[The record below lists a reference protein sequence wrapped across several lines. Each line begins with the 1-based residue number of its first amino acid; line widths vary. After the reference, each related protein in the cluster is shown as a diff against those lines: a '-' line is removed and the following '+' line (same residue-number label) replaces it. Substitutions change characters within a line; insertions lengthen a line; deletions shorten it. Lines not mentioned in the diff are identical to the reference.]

1 MSNNHVSTKNMLDNN
16 KRLIITLIAIIVTFT
31 LLYQLRPILNDSEF
45 AWISFPAFTIVPAV
59 LIGYSAII
67 TVKLFRQKHFQA
79 KAFLFFTIGTIFWF
93 TAEQVWQAY
102 DYFWE
107 GDPFPSEADIFYIA
121 SYPFMTLFLLYSLK
135 PILKSINRNVWL
147 FAIGLSFSLLVPSI
161 PAAYDDIYGEEAF
174 AVSIALAYPILSSF
188 QLVPAIVGIMFLT
201 RHGANISWILI
212 LFGFII
218 YSIADTFFLFA
229 ELDGSYYDGHPSD
242 LMYVYSY
249 LFLVFALHIRFKITK
264 MPISKNQFSMFFNEN
279 VKFETISTFG
289 IPLTVAIV
297 CMVILIS
304 LVNAVF
310 FQPDEQLSPQNL
322 MLGVVA
328 MLAVFGTIV
337 ITINKNLSRLV
348 KMRTA
353 ELVEQRDNLE
363 NLVAEKTQEVLK
375 SERLSAIG
383 ELSGRLAHDLRNP
396 LSVMKMSVDMI
407 KQASVDSKIS
417 DPTIVNRI
425 NLIEKSIDRIS
436 HQVDDVLG
444 YVRTSPLKLV
454 TVSIR
459 KLVETSML
467 KINVPDDVEFTISSN
482 DAQIDCDVDK
492 LDAVFINL
500 IVNSIQAMH
509 EGGKIEIK
517 IDEKNNMVILQFAD
531 SGEGIL
537 DDNLDKVFEP
547 LFTTKQRG
555 TGLGLAS
562 CKNIIEQHQGEI
574 SVKNNPTTFT
584 IKLPKSISMLSV
596 PTQNK

>member
-1 MSNNHVSTKNMLDNN
+1 LSNNHVSTNTPLINY
-16 KRLIITLIAIIVTFT
+16 KRILIILIVTLVGIT
-31 LLYQLRPILNDSEF
+31 AIYQTRPFLDDAQF
-45 AWISFPAFTIVPAV
+45 AWISVPAFTILPGVLAV
-59 LIGYSAII
+59 YSAIL
-67 TVKLFRQKHFQA
+67 TVKLFKQKHYQT
-79 KAFLFFTIGTIFWF
+79 KAFFLFTIASVFWVI
-93 TAEQVWQAY
+93 AEVIWLSY
-102 DYFWE
+102 DHIWDGE
-107 GDPFPSEADIFYIA
+107 PFPSEADIFYLGA
-121 SYPFMTLFLLYSLK
+121 YPFLTAFLFISLK
-135 PILKSINRNVWL
+135 PILKSISRNIWL
-147 FAIGLSFSLLVPSI
+147 FAIGLSFSFLIPSI
-161 PAAYDDIYGEEAF
+161 LAAHDDMYGEEVF
-174 AVSIALAYPILSSF
+174 ATSIVLAYPILSAI
-188 QLVPAIVGIMFLT
+188 LVVPGIIGVMFLSKK
-201 RHGANISWILI
+201 GANLSWMFI
-212 LFGFII
+212 LFSFII
-218 YSIADTFFLFA
+218 YGIADTFFLFL
-229 ELDGSYYDGHPSD
+229 ELDNAYYDVHPVD
-242 LMYVYSY
+242 LLWLYTYVM
-249 LFLVFALHIRFKITK
+249 LIFAFHIRL
-264 MPISKNQFSMFFNEN
+264 MISKLPAPEKQAMFFSEN

-304 LVNAVF
+304 LVNTVF
-310 FQPDEQLSPQNL
+310 FQTDEQLSTQNL

-407 KQASVDSKIS
+407 KQTPADSKIS
-417 DPTIVNRI
+417 EPTIVNRI

-454 TVSIR
+454 SVSVCE
-459 KLVETSML
+459 LVKNSIQ
-467 KINVPDDVEFTISSN
+467 KINVPDDVEFTVSSN
-482 DAQIDCDVDK
+482 DVQINCDVDK

-517 IDEKNNMVILQFAD
+517 IYEKNNMVILQFVD
-531 SGEGIL
+531 SGEGIP
-537 DDNLDKVFEP
+537 DHNLDKVFEL

-584 IKLPKSISMLSV
+584 IKLPKSISILSV
-596 PTQNK
+596 STQK